1 MSLPTRH
8 RDLWFEDGN
17 VVVKADALLF
27 RLHRGVLSMHC
38 EHFRSVLSVSSPLKL
53 EQYDGLALI
62 VLQEAQAMDAVHFLK
77 AMYLSAY
84 LIAYFGRI

>member
-8 RDLWFEDGN
+8 RDLWFEDGD

-53 EQYDGLALI
+53 EQYDDLALI